1 MKKRFGWPLWLT
13 CSYYLEQPCDAGR
26 AKKLLPD
33 RLTKLWIKRREQI
46 LTSSTRNRKGD
57 AWNEVNFSLIHLPS
71 DIICLISD
79 HLLSDNQ
86 YPMWLVVIHN
96 LYLGHLKW
104 FKSLRKTFYAFFK
117 GKSFQFITIL
127 HLQIIVQ
134 FWNSAPCSA
143 VQCTLESLQIAD
155 EVHTNLTS
163 LHHIW
168 PVLNIHHDHSTVSY
182 HHHICIFVLLY
193 ICTFVHLYICTF
205 VHLYICTFVHL
216 YI

>member
-1 MKKRFGWPLWLT
+1 M
-13 CSYYLEQPCDAGR
+13 
-26 AKKLLPD
+26 
-33 RLTKLWIKRREQI
+33 
-46 LTSSTRNRKGD
+46 
-57 AWNEVNFSLIHLPS
+57 NFSLIHLPS

-205 VHLYICTFVHL
+205 VHLYICIFRYLCIFVVTDTVVIGRCLRPSPMLEEPKGELQSTTPFSSFQFLFAMLIYFHSAQL
-216 YI
+216 WIHN

>member
-143 VQCTLESLQIAD
+143 VQCTLESLQMRCTPILRACIISD
-155 EVHTNLTS
+155 PCSISIMITAQC
-163 LHHIW
+163 HI
-168 PVLNIHHDHSTVSY
+168 I
-182 HHHICIFVLLY
+182 IIFVYLCF
-193 ICTFVHLYICTF
+193 CTFVHLYICTF
-205 VHLYICTFVHL
+205 VHLYI
-216 YI
+216 